1 MMLLGPDDPPPF
13 ELVNPDG
20 KACALLVADH
30 AGRAFPKSLGTLGVD
45 PGALDRHVAYDI
57 GIDAFA
63 RRLAERL
70 DAPLLLH
77 RYSRLIL
84 DPNRQPDDPTS
95 ICAISDGVIVPGNAK
110 LTREDEAARAD
121 AFFHPYHDA
130 IAGQLDRMAARCPA
144 PALLSLHSFTPV
156 MRGFA
161 RPWHVGVLWR
171 DDGRIPLPLMEA
183 LRNDPEITV
192 GDNQPYSGR
201 NEHGYTIHHHAEPRG
216 LPHVLIEMRQD
227 LIAADEAAQAWAD
240 RMAGIFAPILADPA
254 LYQPLQAVA

>member
-1 MMLLGPDDPPPF
+1 MTLLGPDDPPCF
-13 ELVNPDG
+13 DLVNPDG

-30 AGRAFPKSLGTLGVD
+30 AGRAFPKSLGRLGLG
-45 PGALDRHVAYDI
+45 PEALDRHVAYDI
-57 GIDAFA
+57 GIAAFS

-77 RYSRLIL
+77 GYSRLVL
-84 DPNRQPDDPTS
+84 DPNRQLDDPTS
-95 ICAISDGVIVPGNAK
+95 ICAISDGVIVPGNA
-110 LTREDEAARAD
+110 RVSAEDAAARA
-121 AFFHPYHDA
+121 AALFHPYHDA
-130 IAGQLDRMAARCPA
+130 ITRQLERVQARCPA

-161 RPWHVGVLWR
+161 RPWQVGVLWR

-183 LRNDPEITV
+183 LRRDPEIAV

-201 NEHGYTIHHHAEPRG
+201 NAHGYTMHSHAEPRG

-227 LIAADEAAQAWAD
+227 LIAADAAAEAWAD
-240 RMAGIFAPILADPA
+240 RMADIFAPILADPA

>member
-30 AGRAFPKSLGTLGVD
+30 AGRAFPKSLGMLGVD
-45 PGALDRHVAYDI
+45 MGALDRHVAYDI
-57 GIDAFA
+57 GIEAFS

-70 DAPLLLH
+70 DATLVLH

-84 DPNRQPDDPTS
+84 DPNRQLDDPTS
-95 ICAISDGVIVPGNAK
+95 ICAISDGVIVPGNAR
-110 LTREDEAARAD
+110 LSREDEAARAD

-130 IAGQLDRMAARCPA
+130 VAEQLDRIAARCPA

-161 RPWHVGVLWR
+161 RPWQVGVLWR

-183 LRNDPEITV
+183 LRRDPEITV

-227 LIAADEAAQAWAD
+227 LIAADAAAEAWAD
-240 RMAGIFAPILADPA
+240 RMAELFAPILADQD

>member
-1 MMLLGPDDPPPF
+1 MTLLGPDDPPGF
-13 ELVNPDG
+13 TLVNPDG
-20 KACALLVADH
+20 KASTLLVADH
-30 AGRAFPKSLGTLGVD
+30 AGRAFPTSLGLLGLD
-45 PGALDRHVAYDI
+45 PAVLDLHVAYDI
-57 GIDAFA
+57 GIAAFS

-77 RYSRLIL
+77 GYSRLIL
-84 DPNRQPDDPTS
+84 DPNRQLDDPTS
-95 ICAISDGVIVPGNAK
+95 ICAISDGVIVPGNAR
-110 LTREDEAARAD
+110 LTGEEERARAD

-130 IAGQLDRMAARCPA
+130 VAGQLDRLSVRCRA

-156 MRGFA
+156 MRGFV

-183 LRNDPEITV
+183 LRQDPAVTV

-201 NEHGYTIHHHAEPRG
+201 NAHGYTVHHHAEQRG

-227 LIAADEAAQAWAD
+227 LIAADAAAAAWAD
-240 RMAGIFAPILADPA
+240 RLADIFLPILADQD
-254 LYQPLQAVA
+254 LYQPLQAIA